1 MSRDM
6 SDVRAEV
13 PAAGL
18 DEEERVVEAQDRLKE
33 AVVEFGPDAPPRGG
47 TPGNP
52 DAEEDPR

>member
-1 MSRDM
+1 M

-18 DEEERVVEAQDRLKE
+18 DEEERVEEAKERLKDTV
-33 AVVEFGPDAPPRGG
+33 AEFGPDAPPRGA

-52 DAEEDPR
+52 DAEEDPS